1 MECDKSRTQEPDKTD
16 EILNDNEASDDDM
29 LEAIATGK
37 LSGCQAFRT
46 LASAVKKGSDE
57 AK

>member
-1 MECDKSRTQEPDKTD
+1 MECDKSMTQEPDKTD
-16 EILNDNEASDDDM
+16 EILNDNETSDDDM

-46 LASAVKKGSDE
+46 LASAVKKGSGE
-57 AK
+57 VK